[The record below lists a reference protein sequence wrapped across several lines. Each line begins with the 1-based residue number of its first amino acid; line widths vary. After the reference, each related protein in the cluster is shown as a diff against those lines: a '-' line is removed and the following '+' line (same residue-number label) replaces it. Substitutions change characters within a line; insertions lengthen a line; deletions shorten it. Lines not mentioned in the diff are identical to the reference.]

1 MQSAFGTIHMRLFR
15 NRPNISES
23 TAAAKGHD
31 ATAVCCAIQSGNRRG
46 NVTILVTGATGNIGR
61 RVVDQLV
68 GAGQRV
74 RAMTRDPRAARL
86 TDGVEVVYGDF
97 ERPETWPDVLDE
109 IERVYLFPFAYVASR
124 PGAGFVEQAVQAGV
138 RRFVVHSAAAA
149 GFAPGDEPGDRSLS
163 PLRRHLAE
171 ERQAHRELE
180 LMVEATDAEWT
191 HVRPGLL
198 AVNALGW
205 AERIRAERVVR
216 EPYGTAGYPLVHEAD
231 IAEVAVAAL
240 LGDSHVGAAYTITG
254 PAKIS
259 QADQVKAIGTAI
271 GEEIRFE
278 ELTPEQAREQWLQ
291 DGCPSEMVD
300 WRIELLAAAVDGP
313 GSLPPTTTFQ
323 QITGRPARTFARWAA
338 DHAADFRPAG
348 HTEETA

>member
-1 MQSAFGTIHMRLFR
+1 M
-15 NRPNISES
+15 
-23 TAAAKGHD
+23 
-31 ATAVCCAIQSGNRRG
+31 
-46 NVTILVTGATGNIGR
+46 TILVTGATGNIGR
-61 RVVDQLV
+61 CVVDRLV

-86 TDGVEVVYGDF
+86 VAGVEVVYGDF
-97 ERPETWPDVLDE
+97 ERPRSWREVLDGV
-109 IERVYLFPFAYVASR
+109 ERVYLFPFASAVPES
-124 PGAGFVEQAVQAGV
+124 GTSFVDEAVRAGV

-149 GFAPGDEPGDRSLS
+149 GFEPDDDPDDQTLS

-216 EPYGTAGYPLVHEAD
+216 EPYGAAGYPLVHEAD

-240 LGDSHVGAAYTITG
+240 LTDSHVGAAYPITG
-254 PAKIS
+254 PAKVS
-259 QADQVKAIGTAI
+259 QVEQVRAIGVAT
-271 GEEIRFE
+271 GQEIRFE
-278 ELTPEQAREQWLQ
+278 ELTPRQARVQWLR
-291 DGCPSEMVD
+291 DGCPEEFAD
-300 WRIELLAAAVDGP
+300 WRIELLAVSVDGP
-313 GSLPPTTTFQ
+313 GSLPPTDTFQ
-323 QITGRPARTFARWAA
+323 RITGRPPRPFGQWAL
-338 DHAADFRPAG
+338 DHAADFRQR
-348 HTEETA
+348 